1 MAKISILN
9 PIYNMGGTIYYCGFV
24 NGEYT
29 HFLSLDKLSKREIKC
44 KLLEKYSSLHNIIKL
59 SQEKI

>member
-1 MAKISILN
+1 MAKITILN
-9 PIYNMGGTIYYCGFV
+9 PIYNISGTIYYAGYV
-24 NGEYT
+24 NGEYC

-59 SQEKI
+59 